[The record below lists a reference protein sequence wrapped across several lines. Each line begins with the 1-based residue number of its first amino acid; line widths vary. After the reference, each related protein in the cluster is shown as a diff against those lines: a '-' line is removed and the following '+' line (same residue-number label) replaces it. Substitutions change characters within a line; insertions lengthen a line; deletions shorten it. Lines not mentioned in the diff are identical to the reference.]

1 MEDMD
6 GHNPMVFSKSK
17 SQVQMIPV
25 NGVTFDA
32 KLELVMVVD
41 FSNS

>member
-1 MEDMD
+1 MD
-6 GHNPMVFSKSK
+6 GQNPMVFGKSK
-17 SQVQMIPV
+17 TQVQIIPII
-25 NGVTFDA
+25 GVTFDA

>member
-1 MEDMD
+1 MGDQ
-6 GHNPMVFSKSK
+6 NPMVLGKSK

>member
-17 SQVQMIPV
+17 SQVQMKSVI
-25 NGVTFDA
+25 GVTFDA
-32 KLELVMVVD
+32 QLELVMVVD